1 MTKLLK
7 LAAYK
12 PVAIYVSLVLR
23 NVTEYSHCSHKSLRA
38 LVPWGGY
45 FEATVAKWT
54 SLLRVVVLS
63 SQVHPTFKT
72 SLRQTSNF
80 CKLFNHIITY
90 IHTFCYR
97 LKYCIQMKQFL
108 LISSM
113 SLIYLN
119 IQLDCIKSIHMVN
132 WLWNISKVT
141 HFAFFDV
148 STLLYV
154 RSNN

>member
-1 MTKLLK
+1 MTKPLK

-23 NVTEYSHCSHKSLRA
+23 NVTEYSHCSHESLRA

-54 SLLRVVVLS
+54 SLLRVVS

-90 IHTFCYR
+90 IHFATVR
-97 LKYCIQMKQFL
+97 NCIQIKQFL
-108 LISSM
+108 LINSM
-113 SLIYLN
+113 SLIYWN
-119 IQLDCIKSIHMVN
+119 IQLDRIKSIHMVN
-132 WLWNISKVT
+132 WLWTISKVT
-141 HFAFFDV
+141 HFVFFDV

-154 RSNN
+154 RSNS

>member
-12 PVAIYVSLVLR
+12 PVAIYVNLVLR
-23 NVTEYSHCSHKSLRA
+23 NVTEYSHYSHKSLRA

-90 IHTFCYR
+90 ILIATVWN
-97 LKYCIQMKQFL
+97 CIQMKQFL
-108 LISSM
+108 LINSM
-113 SLIYLN
+113 SLIYWN
-119 IQLDCIKSIHMVN
+119 KQLDRIKSIHMVN
-132 WLWNISKVT
+132 WQWTISKFT
-141 HFAFFDV
+141 YFAFFDV

-154 RSNN
+154 RSNS

>member
-1 MTKLLK
+1 MTKPLK

-54 SLLRVVVLS
+54 SLLWVVVLS

-80 CKLFNHIITY
+80 CKLFNHIITS
-90 IHTFCYR
+90 IHSATVWN
-97 LKYCIQMKQFL
+97 CIQMKQFL
-108 LISSM
+108 LINSM
-113 SLIYLN
+113 SLIYWKYKTWSHQ
-119 IQLDCIKSIHMVN
+119 IYPHG
-132 WLWNISKVT
+132 
-141 HFAFFDV
+141 
-148 STLLYV
+148 
-154 RSNN
+154 